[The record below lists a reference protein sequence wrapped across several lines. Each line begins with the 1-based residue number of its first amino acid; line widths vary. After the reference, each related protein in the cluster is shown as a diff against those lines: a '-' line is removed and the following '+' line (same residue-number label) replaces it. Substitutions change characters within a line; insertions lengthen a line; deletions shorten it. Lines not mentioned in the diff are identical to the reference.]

1 MNIIVSVIAGIA
13 LGALVVYLIY
23 RSSMKKKG
31 SGLIRQAEE
40 EAERIRENARRE
52 NERKLKEREEELINS
67 QRLRQSAQD
76 KKENELSSK
85 AQEIELKIRDFEQ
98 SRRDVENGRRDVERK
113 EKLLKMKEEELSS
126 KLATQKEQLQKAA
139 NMSPEEAKKILV
151 SSMEDE
157 ARKDARKLIG
167 DIIKQAEIDAAGK
180 VRRIIAT
187 SIQKAATDEVQ
198 SLTTTVVQLKN
209 DDLKGR
215 IIGKEGRNIKAFEA
229 ATGVE
234 LIVDDSPG
242 VITLSSFDGV
252 RRYAGVLTLEK
263 LISDGRIHPGRI
275 EELAKKSQA
284 EAEVHIKET
293 GRKTA
298 ELLGIKDIKDNLIEM
313 LGRME
318 FRFSY
323 GQNILQHSIE
333 VARIAKA
340 MAFEIGANP
349 ALASRAGLLHDI
361 GKSLPGEV
369 DGSHAILGAEF
380 LENTGESAKVINA
393 VKAHHEETPFETVEA
408 VLVAAA
414 DALSAT
420 RPGARME
427 SVEHYFKRI
436 QKIEEIAMLFEG
448 VDRAY
453 AISAG
458 REVRVIVQPDKITEA
473 NAPVVAR
480 EIAQKIAREV
490 EYPGQLKV
498 SLIREQRWNELA

>member
-1 MNIIVSVIAGIA
+1 MNIVIGLVAGFMA
-13 LGALVVYLIY
+13 GALPVYIMH
-23 RSSMKKKG
+23 RSAMKKKG
-31 SGLIRQAEE
+31 AGVIKKA
-40 EAERIRENARRE
+40 EAEAAVIRENAVRE
-52 NERKLKEREEELINS
+52 NERKLKDREGELMG
-67 QRLRQSAQD
+67 RLSGKQSTLD
-76 KKENELSSK
+76 KKDNEIASK
-85 AQEIELKIRDFEQ
+85 MKDIDGKIRDFEQ
-98 SRRDVENGRRDVERK
+98 TRRDVENSQRDCERK
-113 EKLLKMKEEELSS
+113 EKLLKMKEAELSG
-126 KLATQKEQLQKAA
+126 KLAKQQEQLQKAA
-139 NMSPEEAKKILV
+139 HMSPEEAKQIFV
-151 SSMEDE
+151 ASMEEE
-157 ARKDARKLIG
+157 ARKDAHKIMG
-167 DIIKQAEIDAAGK
+167 DIIKQAEIDAAEK
-180 VRRIIAT
+180 VRGIIAT

-252 RRYAGVLTLEK
+252 RRYAGALTLEK

-284 EAEVHIKET
+284 EAEAHIKET

-298 ELLGIKDIKDNLIEM
+298 QLMGIKNIKENLMEM

-340 MAFEIGANP
+340 MAFEIGADP
-349 ALASRAGLLHDI
+349 VLAARAGLLHDI
-361 GKSLPGEV
+361 GKALPGEV

-380 LENTGESAKVINA
+380 LENNGESAKVINA
-393 VKAHHEETPFETVEA
+393 VKAHHEETSFESVEA
-408 VLVAAA
+408 VLVSSA

-448 VDRAY
+448 VERAY

-458 REVRVIVQPDKITEA
+458 REVRVIVRPEKITEA

-498 SLIREQRWNELA
+498 SLIREQRWQELA

>member
-1 MNIIVSVIAGIA
+1 MNIILGVIAGFVM
-13 LGALVVYLIY
+13 GALPVYVLY
-23 RSSMKKKG
+23 RSAMKKKSAG
-31 SGLIRQAEE
+31 IIKKAEGD
-40 EAERIRENARRE
+40 AAVIRENAVRE
-52 NERKLKEREEELINS
+52 NEKKLKEKEEEFMS
-67 QRLRQSAQD
+67 RLRGKQSTMD
-76 KKENELSSK
+76 KKENELSLK
-85 AQEIELKIRDFEQ
+85 TAEIDGKIRDFEQ
-98 SRRDVENGRRDVERK
+98 KQREVENGRRDCERK
-113 EKLLKMKEEELSS
+113 EKLLRMKEEELSG
-126 KLATQKEQLQKAA
+126 KLSLQKELLQKAA
-139 NMSPEEAKKILV
+139 HMSPEEAKKILI

-157 ARKDARKLIG
+157 ARKDAHKLIG
-167 DIIKQAEIDAAGK
+167 DIIKQAEIDAAEK
-180 VRRIIAT
+180 VRGIIAT
-187 SIQKAATDEVQ
+187 AIQKASTDEVQ
-198 SLTTTVVQLKN
+198 ALTTTVVQIKN

-252 RRYAGVLTLEK
+252 RRYAGALTLEK
-263 LISDGRIHPGRI
+263 LIADGRIHPGRI
-275 EELAKKSQA
+275 EELAKKSQE
-284 EAEVHIKET
+284 EAQAHIKET
-293 GRKTA
+293 GRKTVQV
-298 ELLGIKDIKDNLIEM
+298 LGIKDIKDNLIEM

-323 GQNILQHSIE
+323 GQNILRHSME
-333 VARIAKA
+333 VAKIAKA
-340 MAFEIGANP
+340 MAFEIGADP
-349 ALASRAGLLHDI
+349 ILAARAGLLHDI
-361 GKSLPGEV
+361 GKALPGEV

-380 LENTGESAKVINA
+380 LENNGESAKVVNA
-393 VKAHHEETPFETVEA
+393 VKAHHEESPFETVEA

-427 SVEHYFKRI
+427 SVEHYFQRI

-448 VDRAY
+448 VERAY

-458 REVRVIVQPDKITEA
+458 REVRVIVQPEKITEA

-498 SLIREQRWNELA
+498 SLIREQRWSELA

>member
-1 MNIIVSVIAGIA
+1 MNIILGVIAGFVM
-13 LGALVVYLIY
+13 GALPVYVLY
-23 RSSMKKKG
+23 RSAMKKKSAG
-31 SGLIRQAEE
+31 IIKKAEGD
-40 EAERIRENARRE
+40 AAVIRENAVRE
-52 NERKLKEREEELINS
+52 NEKKLKEKEEEFMS
-67 QRLRQSAQD
+67 RLRGKQSTMD
-76 KKENELSSK
+76 KKENELSLK
-85 AQEIELKIRDFEQ
+85 TAEIDGKIRDFEQ
-98 SRRDVENGRRDVERK
+98 KQREVENGRRDCERK
-113 EKLLKMKEEELSS
+113 EKLLRMKEEELSG
-126 KLATQKEQLQKAA
+126 KLSLQKELLQKAA
-139 NMSPEEAKKILV
+139 HMSPEEAKKILI

-157 ARKDARKLIG
+157 ARKDAHKLIG
-167 DIIKQAEIDAAGK
+167 DIIKQAEIDAAEK
-180 VRRIIAT
+180 VRGIIAT
-187 SIQKAATDEVQ
+187 AIQKASTDEVQ
-198 SLTTTVVQLKN
+198 ALTTTVVQIKN

-252 RRYAGVLTLEK
+252 RRYAGALTLEK
-263 LISDGRIHPGRI
+263 LIADGRIHPGRI
-275 EELAKKSQA
+275 EELAKKSQE
-284 EAEVHIKET
+284 EAQAHIKET
-293 GRKTA
+293 GRKTVQV
-298 ELLGIKDIKDNLIEM
+298 LGIKDIKDNLIEM

-323 GQNILQHSIE
+323 GQNILRHSME
-333 VARIAKA
+333 VAKIAKA
-340 MAFEIGANP
+340 MAFEIGADP
-349 ALASRAGLLHDI
+349 ILAARAGLLHDI
-361 GKSLPGEV
+361 GKALPGEV

-380 LENTGESAKVINA
+380 LENNGESAKVVNA
-393 VKAHHEETPFETVEA
+393 VRAHHEESPFETVEA

-427 SVEHYFKRI
+427 SVEHYFQRI

-448 VDRAY
+448 VERAY

-458 REVRVIVQPDKITEA
+458 REVRVIVQPEKITEA

-498 SLIREQRWNELA
+498 SLIREQRWSELA